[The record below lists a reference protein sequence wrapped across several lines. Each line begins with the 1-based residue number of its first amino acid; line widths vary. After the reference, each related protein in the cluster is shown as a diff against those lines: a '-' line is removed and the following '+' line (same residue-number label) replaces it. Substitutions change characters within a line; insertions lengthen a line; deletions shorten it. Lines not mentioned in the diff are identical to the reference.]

1 MVIPG
6 VSKPVALLGVAQ
18 KGYLTVEIVVRGKG
32 GHGSM
37 PSLDPVNA
45 RLARA
50 VLALTENPTPARLG
64 APVSQMFEYL
74 APEMGLL
81 NRFILANRWLFGPVL
96 MSRLKA
102 SPATNAQIRTTFAPT
117 ILESGFKANVLPQE
131 GRAVFN
137 IRILPGESIDQTL
150 DYIRNRIDDP
160 EIEINVIG
168 NDPSEPSPISDVNL
182 PSFQMLRQTVHQVFP
197 DVVSAPGLFV
207 GRTDSR
213 RYERIAGDS

>member
-1 MVIPG
+1 M
-6 VSKPVALLGVAQ
+6 
-18 KGYLTVEIVVRGKG
+18 R
-32 GHGSM
+32 
-37 PSLDPVNA
+37 VNA
-45 RLARA
+45 RLAGA

-168 NDPSEPSPISDVNL
+168 NDPSEPSPIS
-182 PSFQMLRQTVHQVFP
+182 
-197 DVVSAPGLFV
+197 
-207 GRTDSR
+207 
-213 RYERIAGDS
+213 ERAY